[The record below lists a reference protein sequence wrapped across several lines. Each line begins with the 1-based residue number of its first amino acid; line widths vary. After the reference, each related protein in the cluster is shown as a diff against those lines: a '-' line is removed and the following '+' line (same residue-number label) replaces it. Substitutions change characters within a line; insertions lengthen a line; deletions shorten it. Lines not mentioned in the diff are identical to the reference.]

1 MSNVIQFAD
10 VRRAKLDKIAA
21 QQTAKD
27 VDLCL
32 FITSGYQPKS
42 KPRILEAILEVLDE
56 SERVRLVLRELG
68 EAV

>member
-1 MSNVIQFAD
+1 MSNVIQLAD
-10 VRRAKLDKIAA
+10 MRRAKLDKSAA

-32 FITSGYQPKS
+32 FLTSSYGPEN
-42 KPRILEAILEVLDE
+42 KPRILEAILEQLDG
-56 SERVRLVLRELG
+56 SEHVRLALRELG